1 MISKTTIQNIID
13 AVRIEEVIGD
23 YVNLRKRGANMIG
36 LCPFHNEKTPSFSVS
51 PSKGIYKC
59 FGCGKAGN
67 AVNFIMDHE
76 HYSYPEALKYLAKRY
91 NIEIEEDEYNP
102 EEQQAASERESMF
115 LVNSYAAEFF
125 TKKLLNSEQG
135 KAIGLTYLRD
145 KRGFSED
152 IIKKFELGYT
162 INEWDSFYKA
172 ATDAGYNKEFLV
184 KTGLVVEKEDK
195 KYDLFRDRIMFPIH
209 NIAGRIV
216 GFGGRMLGSDKTK
229 PKYVNSPESLIYN
242 KSEILYGIYFAKS
255 AISSSD
261 NCYLVEGYTDVISLV
276 QAGIKNVVASSGTSL
291 TVGQI
296 KLIRRYTTNI
306 TILYDGDTAGIKA
319 SFRGIDMIV
328 SEGMNVKIVLFPEG
342 EDPDS
347 FAQSRRPAEVQE
359 YITKNASD
367 FITFKTNLLLKEVAN
382 DPVKKAALVKE
393 IIHTISLIPDPITR
407 SFYLRECSSLMDI
420 AEQTLMNELN
430 KQLRNK
436 NKQFDAK
443 KFINANNDVVVP
455 EPQPIADLFDSYEQE
470 KEVIRLLLNYGNEE
484 LKFVITVKEED
495 DVKEHIEEISI
506 SVAEFIVSE
515 IERDAISFSDNTFK
529 EIYNEYVQK
538 IKNNEHPNSA
548 YFLSHPNFH
557 ISNTASSFLFSNY
570 DLANWMGKPKI
581 FVPAKDQDLKKVVE
595 TAILSFKSKRVEQQI
610 YENKSKIIKA
620 QAEDDFDL
628 LMELLKSKKVLD
640 DIKKIINADKLGRV
654 IIR

>member
-184 KTGLVVEKEDK
+184 KTGLVVEKQDK

-455 EPQPIADLFDSYEQE
+455 EPQPIADLFDSY
-470 KEVIRLLLNYGNEE
+470 
-484 LKFVITVKEED
+484 
-495 DVKEHIEEISI
+495 
-506 SVAEFIVSE
+506 
-515 IERDAISFSDNTFK
+515 
-529 EIYNEYVQK
+529 
-538 IKNNEHPNSA
+538 
-548 YFLSHPNFH
+548 
-557 ISNTASSFLFSNY
+557 
-570 DLANWMGKPKI
+570 
-581 FVPAKDQDLKKVVE
+581 
-595 TAILSFKSKRVEQQI
+595 
-610 YENKSKIIKA
+610 
-620 QAEDDFDL
+620 
-628 LMELLKSKKVLD
+628 
-640 DIKKIINADKLGRV
+640 
-654 IIR
+654 

>member
-484 LKFVITVKEED
+484 LKFDITVKEED